1 MSSQRGNP
9 QKTEA
14 TLIVVCS
21 TYGVKCRQRQRGR
34 NFMPSKSSSCYDGRC
49 CRCHGPHS
57 HGTRQARMPV
67 MKIHEYAKPI
77 KDTIPMSRLM
87 NTGCVFESL
96 TMPLAIIRIT
106 DTKAVATRSNQVI
119 NNKFDWTL
127 ALTVGLNSCLRNKS
141 SMRVIFVAMPDA
153 ISELI
158 AATKN
163 AGVPSNSASKLYPL
177 HLSL

>member
-1 MSSQRGNP
+1 
-9 QKTEA
+9 
-14 TLIVVCS
+14 
-21 TYGVKCRQRQRGR
+21 
-34 NFMPSKSSSCYDGRC
+34 
-49 CRCHGPHS
+49 
-57 HGTRQARMPV
+57 MPV

-119 NNKFDWTL
+119 NNKFHWTL

-177 HLSL
+177 HLFL